1 MIIKF
6 MFVMHCHGS
15 VIASSAALPR
25 SLRRRI
31 GCSVL
36 ALCLSAV
43 PLALAAD
50 SSPKTRLI
58 VGSELDFPPFAL
70 VREGGRADGFTAELW
85 EAVAREAH
93 LDATIKTGPFHQ
105 LLDQFKS
112 GEIDVLI
119 NLAQSDERRSFAD
132 FSVPH
137 VKMAGA
143 VFTRKGGSRIKSED
157 DLARRSLIVIKA
169 DLAHDYARMR
179 GWSDLTLVDTVASGM
194 TLLETST
201 KHEAMLVGRL
211 VGLHTIRELKLANIH
226 PLRLK
231 VGFQQDFAFAVGEGR
246 AELLARINDSLANVR
261 ASGAYDAIYAKWF
274 GGLEPAPL
282 TMESILKYLVPT
294 AGLILLLLLAYLR
307 EHGLRVR
314 WKHTAAALDATITER
329 IQAETALRVSEER
342 FQAFMDRS
350 PAIAFI
356 KDQMGRYVY
365 VNKTWEDLY
374 TVDWRG
380 KTDAELWP
388 RDNVD
393 MFAESDRRALAAGR
407 ATEAFETVLDKN
419 GRPQDWWVLK
429 FPMVDAAGIRLLG
442 GLAMDIRERKA
453 AEQALL
459 ASETKLR
466 RITDTIPGA
475 VYQYQLSADGTQNF
489 ISISDGIEALI
500 GHSAAAV
507 VHDFSLL
514 WNAVLDEDQAALSD
528 SILLSAQTM
537 LPWEFEGRI
546 RLSDQSIKW
555 IRGHSVPEPRGADGS
570 IVWNGI
576 LTDVTER
583 RRNELERARLAA
595 IVDNSGDAIISRD
608 LDLTILTWNP
618 AAERLFGY
626 RADEVVGKNIDLLI
640 PPDKLAEVARR
651 RSEIN
656 QGVQPLLY
664 DTVRLGR
671 DGKLIDVSVTQ
682 SPIRD
687 ASGKLVGV
695 SLSLGDITERKRTEK
710 SLRLTQFSMD
720 RAVDGIFWI
729 LPSAEIVYVNDAA
742 CRILGY
748 AREELIGKTVPD
760 IDPSFPAEAW
770 PAHWEDLKQNGSLKI
785 ESTHRTKDGR
795 PLTTELT
802 VNYIVYEDE
811 EYNCAIMRDMT
822 DRKQIEEALRRR
834 DRQLV
839 EAERIGQMG
848 SWELDLLTNRFEW
861 SDEIFRILEI
871 DPTRFGAS
879 YKTFLNLVH
888 PDDRQAV
895 DQAYT
900 NSVRNPLPYQ
910 ITHRLLLADGR
921 VKWLDERGETF
932 YDDDGRALR
941 SVGSV
946 LDITARKQAELA
958 VRASEQS
965 IRRLYEITNAIELS
979 FDQRVRALLAF
990 GCARYG
996 LPCGMLTFLQG
1007 DELEILCA
1015 HSPDGSLSPGTRLAL
1030 RASYCG
1036 YVVAADEPLC
1046 NEHVGASEWPNHADY
1061 LTLGVESF
1069 MGTKIVI
1076 NGVLYGT
1083 LCFHGALPYRGQFS
1097 DSDKD
1102 FLRLMAVWIGGEV
1115 DRRHAHQQLQKSHD
1129 QIRHI
1134 IDTDP
1139 NFIFARDREGR
1150 YTLVNKA
1157 LADAYGTTVEILV
1170 GKTES
1175 KNYRVLAR
1183 IFARLGPRTLE
1194 SPD

>member
-1 MIIKF
+1 MT
-6 MFVMHCHGS
+6 
-15 VIASSAALPR
+15 ASSVAVPR

-31 GCSVL
+31 WCSVL

-43 PLALAAD
+43 QLALAAD

-93 LDATIKTGPFHQ
+93 LDATIETGPFHQ

-119 NLAQSDERRSFAD
+119 NLAQSDERRRFAD

-143 VFTRKGGSRIKSED
+143 VFTRKGDSRIKSED
-157 DLARRSLIVIKA
+157 DLARQSLIVIRA
-169 DLAHDYARMR
+169 DLAQDYARMR
-179 GWSDLTLVDTVASGM
+179 GWSNLTLVDTVASGM
-194 TLLETST
+194 KLLETSA
-201 KHEAMLVGRL
+201 KHDAMLVGRL
-211 VGLHTIRELKLANIH
+211 VGLHTIRELKLANIQ

-231 VGFQQDFAFAVGEGR
+231 VGFQQDFGFAVRAGS
-246 AELLARINDSLANVR
+246 AELLARINDGLANVR

-282 TMESILKYLVPT
+282 TMEGILKYLIPA

-314 WKHTAAALDATITER
+314 WKNTAAALDATIAER
-329 IQAETALRVSEER
+329 IQAETALRTSEER

-356 KDQMGRYVY
+356 KDDMGRYVY

-374 TVDWRG
+374 TFDWRG

-388 RDNVD
+388 RENVD
-393 MFAESDRRALAAGR
+393 KFAESDRRALAAGH
-407 ATEAFETVLDKN
+407 ASEAFETVLDKN

-429 FPMVDAAGIRLLG
+429 FPMVDTAGSRLLG

-466 RITDTIPGA
+466 RITDAIPGA
-475 VYQYQLSADGTQNF
+475 VYQYQLSADGTQGF
-489 ISISDGIEALI
+489 ISISDGIEDLI

-507 VHDFSLL
+507 VNDFSLL
-514 WNAVLDEDQAALSD
+514 WNAVIAEDQAALSA
-528 SILLSAQTM
+528 SILRSAQMM
-537 LPWEFEGRI
+537 LPWEFDGRV
-546 RLSDQSIKW
+546 RLSNGSLKW
-555 IRGHSVPEPRGADGS
+555 LRSQAVPEPRQPDGS
-570 IVWNGI
+570 IVWDGI
-576 LTDVTER
+576 LTDVTR
-583 RRNELERARLAA
+583 RKRNELERARLAA

-608 LDLTILTWNP
+608 LDFKIFTFNA
-618 AAERLFGY
+618 AAERLLGY
-626 RADEVVGKNIDLLI
+626 AAVEVVGKNSDIFIPQDCIATVAQRRGLI
-640 PPDKLAEVARR
+640 H
-651 RSEIN
+651 
-656 QGVQPLLY
+656 QGIQPNAVDSVWL
-664 DTVRLGR
+664 RR
-671 DGKLIDVSVTQ
+671 DGQRIDVSVAQ
-682 SPIRD
+682 SPIKD
-687 ASGKLVGV
+687 ASGKVVGV
-695 SLSLGDITERKRTEK
+695 SLSVRDITERRRTEK

-748 AREELIGKTVPD
+748 AREEIMGKTVPD
-760 IDPSFPAEAW
+760 IDPSFPAETW
-770 PAHWEDLKQNGSLKI
+770 PAHWEDLKQKGSLKF

-795 PLTTELT
+795 LLTTELT

-811 EYNCAIMRDMT
+811 EYNCAIMRDVT
-822 DRKQIEEALRRR
+822 DRKKIEEALRRR

-861 SDEIFRILEI
+861 SEEIFRILEI

-965 IRRLYEITNAIELS
+965 IRRLYEITNDIELS
-979 FDQRVRALLAF
+979 FDERVRALLAF
-990 GCARYG
+990 GCARFG
-996 LPCGMLTFLQG
+996 LPCGVLTSLQG

-1015 HSPDGSLSPGTRLAL
+1015 HPRDGSLSPGTRLPL
-1030 RASYCG
+1030 RASYCS
-1036 YVVAADEPLC
+1036 YVVEGDEPLC
-1046 NEHVGASEWPNHADY
+1046 NEHIAASEWRNHPGY

-1083 LCFHGALPYRGQFS
+1083 LCFHSALPYRGQFS

-1115 DRRHAHQQLQKSHD
+1115 DRRQAHRQLQKSHD
-1129 QIRHI
+1129 QIRQI

-1139 NFIFARDREGR
+1139 NFIFARCTPTSSCCATRVREPRSSSPSGSTRASSTPATARTSTRRRRCSIRSRSANGR
-1150 YTLVNKA
+1150 AV
-1157 LADAYGTTVEILV
+1157 
-1170 GKTES
+1170 
-1175 KNYRVLAR
+1175 
-1183 IFARLGPRTLE
+1183 
-1194 SPD
+1194 SPGCMS